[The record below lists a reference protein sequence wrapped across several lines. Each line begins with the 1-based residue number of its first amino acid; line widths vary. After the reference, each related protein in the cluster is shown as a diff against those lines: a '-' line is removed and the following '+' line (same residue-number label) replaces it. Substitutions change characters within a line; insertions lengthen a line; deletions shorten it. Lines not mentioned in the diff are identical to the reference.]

1 MSKTTEDEQRSLQS
15 DLDQEQA
22 VVDLDQGIADRE
34 QARVDREQEPL
45 DAAASALA
53 NTVPD
58 IGGDHRSRA
67 ERSVDIGLQQDRQ
80 DAHQAQI
87 DQTQLAQGV
96 RQDVLDQQQ
105 IDLEVNEPAH
115 GGGEDDQ
122 ARAGEELQEALRLRA
137 KETLARAEAAR
148 QRAADTL
155 LRLEAAHARQLQR
168 QEREG

>member
-1 MSKTTEDEQRSLQS
+1 MTEAAKERRNLQNV
-15 DLDQEQA
+15 LDQEQA

-45 DAAASALA
+45 DAAQAALA
-53 NTVPD
+53 AGTPEAA
-58 IGGDHRSRA
+58 GSTRSHA
-67 ERSVDIGLQQDRQ
+67 ARSTEIGLRQDRQ

-105 IDLEVNEPAH
+105 VGLETPPCAAQTGDDDLL
-115 GGGEDDQ
+115 
-122 ARAGEELQEALRLRA
+122 RAGEELEEALRH
-137 KETLARAEAAR
+137 RAEEALVRAECAR

-155 LRLEAAHARQLQR
+155 CRLEASRARQQGR
-168 QEREG
+168 QDRRP

>member
-1 MSKTTEDEQRSLQS
+1 MTKASEDEQRNLQS

-45 DAAASALA
+45 DAATAALA
-53 NTVPD
+53 TAEPAPD
-58 IGGDHRSRA
+58 GESRTRA
-67 ERSVDIGLQQDRQ
+67 ERGVDIGLQQDRQ

-105 IDLEVNEPAH
+105 VELDATPSAGSDEA
-115 GGGEDDQ
+115 DQ

-137 KETLARAEAAR
+137 KEALIRAEAAR
-148 QRAADTL
+148 QRAAETL
-155 LRLEAAHARQLQR
+155 LRLDAAHARHVQR
-168 QEREG
+168 RDRRD